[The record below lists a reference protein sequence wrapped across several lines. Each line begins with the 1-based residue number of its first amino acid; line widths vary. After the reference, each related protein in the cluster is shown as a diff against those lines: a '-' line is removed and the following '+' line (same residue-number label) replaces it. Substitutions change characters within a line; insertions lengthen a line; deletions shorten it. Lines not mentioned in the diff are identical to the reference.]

1 MFCIV
6 LNRSLCLQIVIH
18 VCGRNDFNV
27 CNQSSMLLISI
38 DNPQCLWSCHF
49 LKKTLVINLNRM
61 PIGNINNLFKQMFY
75 YLLLIFLL
83 FLFLTEV
90 FRSFSSLLLFSI
102 YFINFLN
109 NSFYISLHHFLN
121 ILCQRY
127 HSEFCLTE
135 LNIAR
140 CYGHRKESF
149 FHKYLHNIL

>member
-27 CNQSSMLLISI
+27 CNQSSMLLIFYRQPAMFMKLS
-38 DNPQCLWSCHF
+38 F
-49 LKKTLVINLNRM
+49 LKKTLVIILNRM

-121 ILCQRY
+121 IHCQRY
-127 HSEFCLTE
+127 HREFCLTE
-135 LNIAR
+135 LDIAR
-140 CYGHRKESF
+140 CYGHCKESY
-149 FHKYLHNIL
+149 FHKCLHNIL